1 MVHQEA
7 MLSAMPADPLPIE
20 PLDRP
25 PDATVVLPGSKSITN
40 RALVTAALADGV
52 TRLESALFA
61 DDTLAMIDGLG
72 ALGVKCVPDGADGS
86 ITVEGRGPAFADTGF
101 ADATE
106 SADTGFADT
115 GFADTGFA
123 DTGFAD
129 AGFADTAFADAAE
142 SADAAEFSEAVV
154 NARRSGTTSRFLM
167 PVAALRSTPTVIDG
181 DRQLQARP
189 MGHQISALRELGVS
203 VTELGRPGRLPVRVE
218 GPITGRACSIAGDAS
233 SQFASG
239 LLLAGAAAP
248 LSVKLA
254 PDPVSW
260 PYLEMTLAVMG
271 AFGAAV
277 DIAEPVNSSEG
288 KVVTVRGGYRSPGT
302 YRVEPD
308 ASTASYFL
316 AAAAI
321 TGGRVRIEGLGRR
334 SIQGDVAF
342 ADVLA
347 EMGAEVTVGDD
358 SIEVSGGSLHGVEVD
373 LAEISDTAPTLAVV
387 AAFASGATTVSGI
400 GFVRNK
406 ESDRLAGAVAELN
419 RCGIDAEETDDG
431 FVVRPSRLPV
441 AAAFETYQDH
451 RMAMA
456 FSLIGLVVKGV
467 SVCDPGCV
475 AKTFPGYFGALEQ
488 LR

>member
-1 MVHQEA
+1 
-7 MLSAMPADPLPIE
+7 MLSTVPADPLPIK

-40 RALVTAALADGV
+40 RALVTAALANGA
-52 TRLESALFA
+52 TRLDSALFA
-61 DDTLAMIDGLG
+61 DDTLAMIDGLS
-72 ALGVKCVPDGADGS
+72 ALGVNCVPNGADGS
-86 ITVEGRGPAFADTGF
+86 ITVEGRGAEF
-101 ADATE
+101 ADAVE
-106 SADTGFADT
+106 SG
-115 GFADTGFA
+115 
-123 DTGFAD
+123 
-129 AGFADTAFADAAE
+129 
-142 SADAAEFSEAVV
+142 EAIV

-167 PVAALRSTPTVIDG
+167 PVAALRSAPTVIDG

-189 MGHQISALRELGVS
+189 MGHQINALRDLGVS
-203 VTELGRPGRLPVRVE
+203 VEELGRPGRLPVRVQ
-218 GPITGRACSIAGDAS
+218 GPITGHLCGIEGDAS

-239 LLLAGAAAP
+239 LLLAGGAAG
-248 LSVKLA
+248 LSIKLA
-254 PDPVSW
+254 KDPVSW
-260 PYLEMTLAVMG
+260 PYLEMTLAVMD
-271 AFGAAV
+271 AFGV
-277 DIAEPVNSSEG
+277 KIDIAEADGSGEG
-288 KVVTVRGGYRSPGT
+288 KVVTVGGDYHSLGT
-302 YRVEPD
+302 YKVEPD
-308 ASTASYFL
+308 ASAASYFL

-321 TGGRVRIEGLGRR
+321 TGGRVRIEGLGRS

-347 EMGAEVTVGDD
+347 EMGAEVKVDDD
-358 SIEVSGGSLHGVEVD
+358 SIEVSGGTLHGVDVD
-373 LAEISDTAPTLAVV
+373 LREISDTAPTLAVV
-387 AAFASGATTVSGI
+387 AAFASGVTKVSGI

-406 ESDRLAGAVAELN
+406 ESDRLAGPVTELN
-419 RCGIDAEETDDG
+419 RCGIDATETDDG

-456 FSLIGLVVKGV
+456 FALIGLVVQGI

>member
-1 MVHQEA
+1 MP
-7 MLSAMPADPLPIE
+7 SDMPADPLPIK
-20 PLDRP
+20 PLERP

-52 TRLESALFA
+52 TRLSSALFA
-61 DDTLAMIDGLG
+61 DDTMAMIDGLG
-72 ALGVKCVPDGADGS
+72 ALGVDCRPDGSDGS
-86 ITVEGRGPAFADTGF
+86 ITVEGLGADFAG
-101 ADATE
+101 A
-106 SADTGFADT
+106 
-115 GFADTGFA
+115 
-123 DTGFAD
+123 
-129 AGFADTAFADAAE
+129 AG
-142 SADAAEFSEAVV
+142 SGEAVV
-154 NARRSGTTSRFLM
+154 NARQSGTTGRFLM

-189 MGHQISALRELGVS
+189 MGHQISALRDLGVS

-218 GPITGRACSIAGDAS
+218 GPISGRVCAVAGDAS

-239 LLLAGAAAP
+239 LLLAGGVAG
-248 LSVKLA
+248 LSLKLA
-254 PDPVSW
+254 TDPVSR
-260 PYLEMTLAVMG
+260 PYLEMTLAVMR
-271 AFGAAV
+271 AFGATV
-277 DIAEPVNSSEG
+277 DVAEPDSSGEG
-288 KVVTVRGGYRSPGT
+288 RVLTVRGGYQSGGT

-308 ASTASYFL
+308 ASAASYFL

-321 TGGRVRIEGLGRR
+321 TGGRVRIEGLGRS

-347 EMGAEVTVGDD
+347 EMGAEVTVDDD
-358 SIEVSGGSLHGVEVD
+358 SIAVCGGPLHGVEVD

-406 ESDRLAGAVAELN
+406 ESDRVSGPVAELN
-419 RCGIDAEETDDG
+419 RCGIDAVETDDG
-431 FVVRPSRLPV
+431 FVVRPSGLPV
-441 AAAFETYQDH
+441 AATFETYQDH

-456 FSLIGLVVKGV
+456 FSLIGLVVEGV
-467 SVCDPGCV
+467 SVRDPGCV

>member
-1 MVHQEA
+1 

-25 PDATVVLPGSKSITN
+25 PDATVVLPGSKSNTN

-72 ALGVKCVPDGADGS
+72 ALGVNCVPDGADGS
-86 ITVEGRGPAFADTGF
+86 ITVEGCGTGFAGTGF
-101 ADATE
+101 ADAYE
-106 SADTGFADT
+106 PG
-115 GFADTGFA
+115 
-123 DTGFAD
+123 
-129 AGFADTAFADAAE
+129 
-142 SADAAEFSEAVV
+142 EAVV

-167 PVAALRSTPTVIDG
+167 PVAALRSVPTVIDG

-203 VTELGRPGRLPVRVE
+203 VTELGRPGRLPVRVQ
-218 GPITGRACSIAGDAS
+218 GPITGRACGIAGDAS

-239 LLLAGAAAP
+239 LLLAGGAAG
-248 LSVKLA
+248 LSVRLA

-271 AFGAAV
+271 AFGATV
-277 DIAEPVNSSEG
+277 DIAEPISSSEG
-288 KVVTVRGGYRSPGT
+288 KVVTVRGDYRSPGT

-321 TGGRVRIEGLGRR
+321 TGGRVRIEGLGRT

-358 SIEVSGGSLHGVEVD
+358 SVEVCGGSLHGVEVD

-387 AAFASGATTVSGI
+387 AAFASGTTTVSGI

-406 ESDRLAGAVAELN
+406 ESDRLAGPVAELN
-419 RCGIDAEETDDG
+419 RCGIDAVETEDG

-456 FSLIGLVVKGV
+456 FSLIGLVVQGV

-475 AKTFPGYFGALEQ
+475 VKTFPGYFGALEQ

>member
-1 MVHQEA
+1 MAHDETT
-7 MLSAMPADPLPIE
+7 LGAMPADPLPIK

-40 RALVTAALADGV
+40 RALVAAALAEGS
-52 TRLESALFA
+52 TRLSSALFA
-61 DDTLAMIDGLG
+61 DDTMAMIDGLG
-72 ALGVKCVPDGADGS
+72 ALGVDCLADGADGS
-86 ITVEGRGPAFADTGF
+86 ISVEGCGPAFAG
-101 ADATE
+101 
-106 SADTGFADT
+106 
-115 GFADTGFA
+115 
-123 DTGFAD
+123 
-129 AGFADTAFADAAE
+129 AAE
-142 SADAAEFSEAVV
+142 CGETGEAVV

-167 PVAALRSTPTVIDG
+167 PVAALRSAPTVIDG

-189 MGHQISALRELGVS
+189 MAHQISALRELGVS

-218 GPITGRACSIAGDAS
+218 GPIKGRVCSIAGDAS

-239 LLLAGAAAP
+239 LLLAGGAAG

-254 PDPVSW
+254 PDPVSR
-260 PYLEMTLAVMG
+260 PYLEMTLAVMR
-271 AFGAAV
+271 AFGASV
-277 DIAEPVNSSEG
+277 DVTEPDSSGDGEL
-288 KVVTVRGGYRSPGT
+288 VTVRGGYHSGGS
-302 YRVEPD
+302 YRIEPD
-308 ASTASYFL
+308 ASAASYFL

-321 TGGRVRIEGLGRR
+321 TGGRVRIEGLGRS

-347 EMGAEVTVGDD
+347 EMGAEVAVGDH
-358 SIEVSGGSLHGVEVD
+358 SIEVSGGSLRGVEVD

-387 AAFASGATTVSGI
+387 AAFASGTTTVSGI

-406 ESDRLAGAVAELN
+406 ESDRVSGPVAELN
-419 RCGIDAEETDDG
+419 RCGIDAAETDDG
-431 FVVRPSRLPV
+431 FVVRPSRLPL

-456 FSLIGLVVKGV
+456 FSLIGLAVPGI
-467 SVCDPGCV
+467 SVRDPGCV

>member
-1 MVHQEA
+1 
-7 MLSAMPADPLPIE
+7 
-20 PLDRP
+20 
-25 PDATVVLPGSKSITN
+25 
-40 RALVTAALADGV
+40 
-52 TRLESALFA
+52 
-61 DDTLAMIDGLG
+61 
-72 ALGVKCVPDGADGS
+72 
-86 ITVEGRGPAFADTGF
+86 
-101 ADATE
+101 
-106 SADTGFADT
+106 
-115 GFADTGFA
+115 
-123 DTGFAD
+123 
-129 AGFADTAFADAAE
+129 
-142 SADAAEFSEAVV
+142 
-154 NARRSGTTSRFLM
+154 M

-406 ESDRLAGAVAELN
+406 ESDRLAGPVAELN

>member
-1 MVHQEA
+1 MAHDET
-7 MLSAMPADPLPIE
+7 MLGAMPADPLPIK
-20 PLDRP
+20 PLDNP
-25 PDATVVLPGSKSITN
+25 PDVTVVLPGSKSITN
-40 RALVTAALADGV
+40 RALLTAALADGA
-52 TRLESALFA
+52 TRLSSALFA
-61 DDTLAMIDGLG
+61 DDTMAMIDGLG
-72 ALGVKCVPDGADGS
+72 ALGVDCLADGADGS
-86 ITVEGRGPAFADTGF
+86 ITVEGRG
-101 ADATE
+101 ATF
-106 SADTGFADT
+106 SG
-115 GFADTGFA
+115 
-123 DTGFAD
+123 
-129 AGFADTAFADAAE
+129 AAE
-142 SADAAEFSEAVV
+142 STEAVV

-167 PVAALRSTPTVIDG
+167 PVAALRSAPTVIDG

-189 MGHQISALRELGVS
+189 MAHQISALRDLGVS

-218 GPITGRACSIAGDAS
+218 GPIKGRVCSIAGDAS

-239 LLLAGAAAP
+239 LLLAGGAAG
-248 LSVKLA
+248 LSVKLD

-260 PYLEMTLAVMG
+260 PYLEMTLAVMR
-271 AFGAAV
+271 AFGATV
-277 DIAEPVNSSEG
+277 EVTEPDSSGDG
-288 KVVTVRGGYRSPGT
+288 KLVTVGGGYRSGGS

-308 ASTASYFL
+308 ASAASYFL

-321 TGGRVRIEGLGRR
+321 TGGRVRIEGLGRS

-347 EMGAEVTVGDD
+347 KMGAEVAVGDH
-358 SIEVSGGSLHGVEVD
+358 SIEVAGGPLRGVEVD

-387 AAFASGATTVSGI
+387 AAFASGTTTVSGI
-400 GFVRNK
+400 GFVRHK
-406 ESDRLAGAVAELN
+406 ESDRVSGPVAELL
-419 RCGIDAEETDDG
+419 RCGIDATETDDG

-441 AAAFETYQDH
+441 AATFETYQDH

-456 FSLIGLVVKGV
+456 FSLIGLVVPGI

>member
-1 MVHQEA
+1 MVHREA

-52 TRLESALFA
+52 TRLYSALFA

-72 ALGVKCVPDGADGS
+72 ALGVSCVPDGADGS
-86 ITVEGRGPAFADTGF
+86 ITVEGCGTGF
-101 ADATE
+101 ANP
-106 SADTGFADT
+106 GF
-115 GFADTGFA
+115 G
-123 DTGFAD
+123 
-129 AGFADTAFADAAE
+129 DAAE
-142 SADAAEFSEAVV
+142 SIEAVV

-167 PVAALRSTPTVIDG
+167 PVAALRSSPTVIDG

-203 VTELGRPGRLPVRVE
+203 VSELGRPGRLPVRVQ
-218 GPITGRACSIAGDAS
+218 GPITGRVCGIAGDAS

-239 LLLAGAAAP
+239 LLLAGGAAG
-248 LSVKLA
+248 LSVKLT

-260 PYLEMTLAVMG
+260 PYLEMTLAVMD
-271 AFGAAV
+271 AFGATIDV
-277 DIAEPVNSSEG
+277 AEPDNSSEG
-288 KVVTVRGGYRSPGT
+288 RVVTVRGDYHSPGT

-321 TGGRVRIEGLGRR
+321 TGGRVRIEGLGRT

-347 EMGAEVTVGDD
+347 EMGADVIVGDD
-358 SIEVSGGSLHGVEVD
+358 SIEVSGGSLHGVDVD
-373 LAEISDTAPTLAVV
+373 LEEISDTAPTLAVV
-387 AAFASGATTVSGI
+387 AAFASGTTTVSGI

-406 ESDRLAGAVAELN
+406 ESDRLAGPVAELN
-419 RCGIDAEETDDG
+419 RCGIDATETEDG

-441 AAAFETYQDH
+441 PAAFETYQDH

-456 FSLIGLVVKGV
+456 FSLIGLVVEGI

>member
-1 MVHQEA
+1 
-7 MLSAMPADPLPIE
+7 MPADPLPIE

-72 ALGVKCVPDGADGS
+72 ALGVSCVPDGADGS
-86 ITVEGRGPAFADTGF
+86 ITVEGCGTGF
-101 ADATE
+101 AG
-106 SADTGFADT
+106 SGFA
-115 GFADTGFA
+115 GTGFA

-129 AGFADTAFADAAE
+129 AAGST
-142 SADAAEFSEAVV
+142 EAVV

-167 PVAALRSTPTVIDG
+167 PVAALRSASTVIDG

-203 VTELGRPGRLPVRVE
+203 VTELGRHGRLPVRVR
-218 GPITGRACSIAGDAS
+218 GPITGRACGIAGDAS

-239 LLLAGAAAP
+239 LLLAGGAAP

-271 AFGAAV
+271 AFGATV
-277 DIAEPVNSSEG
+277 DIAEPVSSSEG
-288 KVVTVRGGYRSPGT
+288 KVVTVRGDYHSPGT

-321 TGGRVRIEGLGRR
+321 TGGRVRIEGLGRT

-358 SIEVSGGSLHGVEVD
+358 SIEVCGGSLHGVEVD

-387 AAFASGATTVSGI
+387 AAFASGTTTVSGI

-406 ESDRLAGAVAELN
+406 ESDRLAGPVAELN
-419 RCGIDAEETDDG
+419 RCGIDAAETEDG

-456 FSLIGLVVKGV
+456 FSLIGLVVQGV

-475 AKTFPGYFGALEQ
+475 VKTFPGYFGALEQ

>member
-1 MVHQEA
+1 MAHDET
-7 MLSAMPADPLPIE
+7 MLGAMPADPLPIK
-20 PLDRP
+20 PLDNP
-25 PDATVVLPGSKSITN
+25 PDVTVVLPGSKSITN
-40 RALVTAALADGV
+40 RALLTAALADGA
-52 TRLESALFA
+52 TRLSSALFA
-61 DDTLAMIDGLG
+61 DDTMAMIDGLG
-72 ALGVKCVPDGADGS
+72 ALGVDCLADGADGS
-86 ITVEGRGPAFADTGF
+86 ITVEGRGATFAG
-101 ADATE
+101 
-106 SADTGFADT
+106 
-115 GFADTGFA
+115 
-123 DTGFAD
+123 
-129 AGFADTAFADAAE
+129 AAE
-142 SADAAEFSEAVV
+142 STEAVV

-167 PVAALRSTPTVIDG
+167 PVAALRSAPTVIDG

-189 MGHQISALRELGVS
+189 MAHQISALRDLGVS

-218 GPITGRACSIAGDAS
+218 GPIKGRVCSIAGDAS

-239 LLLAGAAAP
+239 LLLAGGAAG
-248 LSVKLA
+248 LSVKLD

-260 PYLEMTLAVMG
+260 PYLEMTLAVMR
-271 AFGAAV
+271 AFGATV
-277 DIAEPVNSSEG
+277 DITEPDSSSDG
-288 KVVTVRGGYRSPGT
+288 KLVTVGGGYHSGGS

-308 ASTASYFL
+308 ASAASYFL

-321 TGGRVRIEGLGRR
+321 TGGRVRIEGLGRS

-347 EMGAEVTVGDD
+347 KMGAEVAVGDH
-358 SIEVSGGSLHGVEVD
+358 SIEVAGGSLRGVEVD

-387 AAFASGATTVSGI
+387 AAFASGTTTVSGI

-406 ESDRLAGAVAELN
+406 ESDRVSGPVAELN
-419 RCGIDAEETDDG
+419 RCGIDATETDDG

-441 AAAFETYQDH
+441 AATFETYQDH

-456 FSLIGLVVKGV
+456 FSLIGLVVPGI

>member
-1 MVHQEA
+1 
-7 MLSAMPADPLPIE
+7 MLSAMPADPLPIK

-25 PDATVVLPGSKSITN
+25 PDSTVVLPGSKSITN
-40 RALVTAALADGV
+40 RALVTAALADGM
-52 TRLESALFA
+52 TRLSSALFA
-61 DDTLAMIDGLG
+61 DDTSAMMDGLG
-72 ALGVKCVPDGADGS
+72 ALGVNCVPDGADGT
-86 ITVEGRGPAFADTGF
+86 ITVEGCGA
-101 ADATE
+101 E
-106 SADTGFADT
+106 
-115 GFADTGFA
+115 
-123 DTGFAD
+123 
-129 AGFADTAFADAAE
+129 FADAAE
-142 SADAAEFSEAVV
+142 STEAVV

-167 PVAALRSTPTVIDG
+167 PVAALRSNPTVIDG

-189 MGHQISALRELGVS
+189 MGHQISALRDLGVS
-203 VTELGRPGRLPVRVE
+203 VTGLGRPGRLPVRVQ
-218 GPITGRACSIAGDAS
+218 GPVTGRVCGIAGDAS

-239 LLLAGAAAP
+239 LLLAGGAAG

-271 AFGAAV
+271 AFGATIDV
-277 DIAEPVNSSEG
+277 AEPDSSSEG
-288 KVVTVRGGYRSPGT
+288 KVVTVRGGYHSPGT

-321 TGGRVRIEGLGRR
+321 TGGRVRIEGLGRA

-347 EMGAEVTVGDD
+347 EMGADVTVGDD

-373 LAEISDTAPTLAVV
+373 LEEISDTAPTLAVV
-387 AAFASGATTVSGI
+387 AAFASGVTTVSGI

-406 ESDRLAGAVAELN
+406 ESDRLAGPVAELN
-419 RCGIDAEETDDG
+419 RCGIDATETEDG

-441 AAAFETYQDH
+441 AASFETYQDH

-456 FSLIGLVVKGV
+456 FALIGLVVPGI